1 MQKILHNNII
11 DSVILRAPRK
21 QKPRAKVFLMVKFE
35 AEKFFS
41 KNYVV
46 VIGALICCM
55 LWGSA
60 FPCVKVG
67 YGLFGVDTSS
77 YSSLIL
83 FAGIRFTLAGVLVL
97 AFGSALQ
104 RKFLLPKRKNI
115 WRVAVVA
122 LFQTA
127 MQYTF
132 FYIGLANLTG
142 VKSSVLNGLGV
153 FFTIIAA
160 CFIFRTERFTL
171 IKLVGCILGFGG
183 VLVMNLDGLNF
194 EFSLTGEGFIIFS
207 GLSAAMAAGFVKVF
221 SKHENTTTLC
231 GWQFFC
237 GGLALVII
245 GAATGGSI
253 RPTAGASFAM
263 LFYLAFLSAC
273 AFTLQGYL
281 LKYNPV
287 SKVAV
292 FKSTNPLFG
301 ALFSAIILGETE
313 QLLHYTTLIALALV
327 CGGILIIN
335 LLGEKRLLR
344 ARAPLNAPAAES
356 GGAPQDCQFIAD
368 GNIPPDK
375 PDGRSYGAPHEEQDA
390 QDGQND
396 GANGEESGQSD
407 ER

>member
-1 MQKILHNNII
+1 
-11 DSVILRAPRK
+11 
-21 QKPRAKVFLMVKFE
+21 MVKFE

-41 KNYVV
+41 KNYIV
-46 VIGALICCM
+46 VIGALVCCM

-253 RPTAGASFAM
+253 RPTSGASFAM

-335 LLGEKRLLR
+335 LLGEKRIFR
-344 ARAPLNAPAAES
+344 AKTPLNAPAAES
-356 GGAPQDCQFIAD
+356 GGAPQDGQFIAD

-375 PDGRSYGAPHEEQDA
+375 SDEKSYGELPEEQS
-390 QDGQND
+390 GQNSQ
-396 GANGEESGQSD
+396 NGEESGQND
-407 ER
+407 GR

>member
-1 MQKILHNNII
+1 
-11 DSVILRAPRK
+11 
-21 QKPRAKVFLMVKFE
+21 MVKFE

-171 IKLVGCILGFGG
+171 IKLAGCILGFGG

-221 SKHENTTTLC
+221 SNHENTTTLC

-253 RPTAGASFAM
+253 RPTSGASFAM

-356 GGAPQDCQFIAD
+356 GGAPQDGQLIAD

-396 GANGEESGQSD
+396 GANGEESGQND
-407 ER
+407 GQ

>member
-1 MQKILHNNII
+1 
-11 DSVILRAPRK
+11 
-21 QKPRAKVFLMVKFE
+21 MVKFE

-207 GLSAAMAAGFVKVF
+207 GLSAATAAGFVKVF

-253 RPTAGASFAM
+253 RPTSGASFAM

-356 GGAPQDCQFIAD
+356 GGAPQDGQFIAD

-390 QDGQND
+390 QDGQNSQ
-396 GANGEESGQSD
+396 NGEDSGQSD
-407 ER
+407 GR

>member
-1 MQKILHNNII
+1 
-11 DSVILRAPRK
+11 
-21 QKPRAKVFLMVKFE
+21 MVKFE

-207 GLSAAMAAGFVKVF
+207 GLSAATAAGFVKVF

-253 RPTAGASFAM
+253 RPTSGASFAM

-356 GGAPQDCQFIAD
+356 GGAPQDGQFIAD

-396 GANGEESGQSD
+396 GANGEESGLSD
-407 ER
+407 GR

>member
-1 MQKILHNNII
+1 
-11 DSVILRAPRK
+11 
-21 QKPRAKVFLMVKFE
+21 MVKFE

-171 IKLVGCILGFGG
+171 IKLAGCILGFGG

-253 RPTAGASFAM
+253 RPTSGASFAM

-335 LLGEKRLLR
+335 LLGEKRLLH
-344 ARAPLNAPAAES
+344 AKAHLNAPAAES
-356 GGAPQDCQFIAD
+356 GGAPQDGQLIAD

-396 GANGEESGQSD
+396 GANGEESGLSD
-407 ER
+407 GQ

>member
-1 MQKILHNNII
+1 
-11 DSVILRAPRK
+11 
-21 QKPRAKVFLMVKFE
+21 MVKFE

-171 IKLVGCILGFGG
+171 IKLAGCILGFGG

-245 GAATGGSI
+245 GATTGGSI
-253 RPTAGASFAM
+253 RPTSGASFAM

-335 LLGEKRLLR
+335 LLGEKRLLH
-344 ARAPLNAPAAES
+344 AKAHLNAPAAES
-356 GGAPQDCQFIAD
+356 GGAPQDGQLIAD

-396 GANGEESGQSD
+396 GANGEESGLSD
-407 ER
+407 GQ

>member
-1 MQKILHNNII
+1 
-11 DSVILRAPRK
+11 
-21 QKPRAKVFLMVKFE
+21 MVKFE

-67 YGLFGVDTSS
+67 YGLFGADTSS

-253 RPTAGASFAM
+253 RPTSGASFAM

-356 GGAPQDCQFIAD
+356 GGAPQDGQFITE

-375 PDGRSYGAPHEEQDA
+375 SDGRSYGGLPEEQS
-390 QDGQND
+390 GQND
-396 GANGEESGQSD
+396 GANGEESGLSD
-407 ER
+407 GR

>member
-1 MQKILHNNII
+1 
-11 DSVILRAPRK
+11 
-21 QKPRAKVFLMVKFE
+21 MVKFE

-67 YGLFGVDTSS
+67 YGLFRVDTSS

-171 IKLVGCILGFGG
+171 IKLAGCILGFGG

-253 RPTAGASFAM
+253 RPTSGASFAM

-356 GGAPQDCQFIAD
+356 GGAPQDGQLIAD

-396 GANGEESGQSD
+396 GANGEESGQND
-407 ER
+407 GQ

>member
-1 MQKILHNNII
+1 
-11 DSVILRAPRK
+11 
-21 QKPRAKVFLMVKFE
+21 MVKFE

-253 RPTAGASFAM
+253 RPTSGASFAM

-335 LLGEKRLLR
+335 LLGDKRLLR

-356 GGAPQDCQFIAD
+356 GGTPQEGQFIAD

-390 QDGQND
+390 QDGQNSQ
-396 GANGEESGQSD
+396 NGEESGQND
-407 ER
+407 GR

>member
-1 MQKILHNNII
+1 
-11 DSVILRAPRK
+11 
-21 QKPRAKVFLMVKFE
+21 MVKFE

-97 AFGSALQ
+97 ALGSTLQ

-171 IKLVGCILGFGG
+171 IKLAGCILGFGG

-253 RPTAGASFAM
+253 RPTSGASFAM

-356 GGAPQDCQFIAD
+356 GGAPQDGQFIAD

-396 GANGEESGQSD
+396 GANGEESGLSD
-407 ER
+407 GR

>member
-1 MQKILHNNII
+1 
-11 DSVILRAPRK
+11 
-21 QKPRAKVFLMVKFE
+21 MVKFE

-253 RPTAGASFAM
+253 RPTSGASFAM

-344 ARAPLNAPAAES
+344 AMAPLNAPAAES
-356 GGAPQDCQFIAD
+356 GGAPQDGQLIAD

-375 PDGRSYGAPHEEQDA
+375 SDEKSYGELPEEQS
-390 QDGQND
+390 GQND
-396 GANGEESGQSD
+396 GANGEESGLSD
-407 ER
+407 GR